1 MWWCSSYNL
10 LLLQVLGGSQASK
23 LQWRSSMASQGSNQS
38 ASADWEEKWPRGVQN
53 VDNDLAEDL
62 DVVHNNSSS
71 NSVLC
76 IDLSQYFQTRSTH
89 VSNNEAASEVNPPAV
104 FADEDEMF
112 QGELIMMRTIR
123 IITRR
128 DLKQAPKIMGENVMQ
143 GRGHGGDGA
152 EDPPPPGGFGRGH
165 HEADFDAPR
174 KTRGKAKNKKLTH
187 AVSLSGR
194 PLTIPFDVN
203 ATFTPVGELNDWFTR
218 EVGIYMWEH
227 IAFDKTS
234 WKYVSSAE
242 KNALY
247 EHLKLSFD
255 LDEIERGC
263 ESAQKKGGIEAAL
276 LKRYRDRKA
285 MAKQHFIKNGGYDDE
300 ERVRANPPEGMYAE
314 NWKKAVD
321 FFLSDT
327 HKKRSSS
334 NAEVRQKQ
342 LYTNRGGTSAYSS
355 YCYKNNKSRL
365 EAFHN
370 AHTGKDETFDSEVA
384 ERHYNDLKEEF
395 QNQIGPN
402 SDGEFDEESSAS
414 HPNEVAVFEK
424 VIGVRRRHTRG
435 IGRKPSISDG

>member
-1 MWWCSSYNL
+1 
-10 LLLQVLGGSQASK
+10 
-23 LQWRSSMASQGSNQS
+23 MA
-38 ASADWEEKWPRGVQN
+38 D
-53 VDNDLAEDL
+53 
-62 DVVHNNSSS
+62 
-71 NSVLC
+71 
-76 IDLSQYFQTRSTH
+76 F
-89 VSNNEAASEVNPPAV
+89 
-104 FADEDEMF
+104 
-112 QGELIMMRTIR
+112 
-123 IITRR
+123 
-128 DLKQAPKIMGENVMQ
+128 MQ

-247 EHLKLSFD
+247 EHFK
-255 LDEIERGC
+255 
-263 ESAQKKGGIEAAL
+263 
-276 LKRYRDRKA
+276 
-285 MAKQHFIKNGGYDDE
+285 
-300 ERVRANPPEGMYAE
+300 
-314 NWKKAVD
+314 
-321 FFLSDT
+321 
-327 HKKRSSS
+327 
-334 NAEVRQKQ
+334 
-342 LYTNRGGTSAYSS
+342 
-355 YCYKNNKSRL
+355 NKSRL

-370 AHTGKDETFDSEVA
+370 AHTGKDGTFDSEVA
-384 ERHYNDLKEEF
+384 ERHYNDLKAEF

-424 VIGVRRRHTRG
+424 VMGVRRGHTRG
-435 IGRKPSISDG
+435 IGRKPSISDGSSSSFVGPTCSMRISLTAQGTKLVKFDQMNHHDEVDHI